1 MTIHLD
7 GIIKKN
13 TETEFNEFVYKLIE
27 LYSLEEV
34 CSHIYKSK
42 FITIVLLEKLYHSI
56 VNSDSINTN
65 LVLNN
70 LFIKVV
76 SHNIAKEIPEKD
88 IIGIIKD
95 INTDLFEGH
104 RCEFN
109 YHNFKE
115 STCMFSIYKSF
126 KMCLFHYLNN
136 TYINNNGYIS
146 EHFVKKYLQRST
158 YQSFKDNTITLP
170 YNIHY
175 LEEIINDNDRYINL
189 NNLLMLNNTSKQVSI
204 NNSLLWDQINHDYK
218 ENIDMNYIFLN
229 NFRKQEL
236 IIKANS
242 IAYWDNINRIYNWLS
257 WCYWNPKSLFRKKKL
272 ESEWELYKRHC
283 NEYNKPIVV

>member
-7 GIIKKN
+7 GIIREN
-13 TETEFNEFVYKLIE
+13 TETEFNEFVYKLID

-42 FITIVLLEKLYHSI
+42 FINIVLLEKLYHSI

-88 IIGIIKD
+88 IIHIIKD
-95 INTDLFEGH
+95 INIDLFENH
-104 RCEFN
+104 SCELN

-126 KMCLFHYLNN
+126 KMCLFYYLNDTYN
-136 TYINNNGYIS
+136 SYINNNGYIS
-146 EHFVKKYLQRST
+146 EYFVRKYLKRST
-158 YQSFKDNTITLP
+158 YQSFKDNRITLP
-170 YNIHY
+170 YNTHY
-175 LEEIINDNDRYINL
+175 LEESINDSDRYINL
-189 NNLLMLNNTSKQVSI
+189 NSLLILNNTSKQVSI

-242 IAYWDNINRIYNWLS
+242 IAYWGAISKLYNWLS
-257 WCYWNPKSLFRKKKL
+257 WCYWNPESPFRKKKL
-272 ESEWELYKRHC
+272 AAEWELYKRHC
-283 NEYNKPIVV
+283 NEYTNL